1 MGLKL
6 NTAKAQY
13 IKLKEGKFYK
23 PDNLDQGFTEL
34 EGTITNMYFKDD
46 VFNGQ
51 PIRKLYVAVADE
63 SEVSI
68 INMSVNSSNFSSFV
82 NFAKN
87 ADLTKP
93 LSLVPVYKMVS
104 KNGVDKPN
112 SSMLIEQNGKFIKSY
127 FTKDSKNGLPE
138 MKQVKINGK
147 IEWDKTDF
155 TEFLENIVTS
165 EFIPVVKGN
174 QDAPVP
180 TRTPAKTPKK
190 TEIPEDLAEDL
201 AEDFDGDLPF

>member
-1 MGLKL
+1 MGLKT

-13 IKLKEGKFYK
+13 VKLKEGKFYM
-23 PDNLDQGFTEL
+23 PDNLEQPYDEL

-51 PIRKLYVAVADE
+51 PIRKLYVALSDAE
-63 SEVSI
+63 TVSI
-68 INMSVNSSNFSSFV
+68 VNMSVNSSNFSSFV

-104 KNGVDKPN
+104 KGGEDKPN
-112 SSMLIEQNGKFIKSY
+112 SSILIEQNGKFIKSY

-138 MKQVKINGK
+138 MKQVKISGK
-147 IEWDKTDF
+147 LVWDKTDF

-180 TRTPAKTPKK
+180 ARTPAKAPKK
-190 TEIPEDLAEDL
+190 TDIPEDAV
-201 AEDFDGDLPF
+201 DFDDSLPF